1 MVEKLKLILRQIHW
15 SLAVK
20 ALISALAWYFL
31 PFGLFLLVAFY
42 FYFRPFYQPMKFIVP
57 FTAFLVLTS
66 HLFFERSLGMAIL
79 AGIFFFIILGV
90 KDLIFVGRR
99 HGFEVAVL
107 FVSFLLFLVFFSR
120 FDDWGASMVLWSL
133 LVFLVFFLLLK
144 NLTDY
149 NDSLGSEQIS
159 RGPYGLI
166 YLFLSVFILWQLSWV
181 LFMLPLSLVYKT
193 ALLFITSFVFSE
205 LNLAYLSQRL
215 SRRRILG
222 NFSLLFVA
230 FVLALASNSWTL

>member
-1 MVEKLKLILRQIHW
+1 MVEKLKSISRQIPW
-15 SLAVK
+15 FLAAK
-20 ALISALAWYFL
+20 ALVSGLAWYFL
-31 PFGLFLLVAFY
+31 PFGIFLVVAFY

-66 HLFFERSLGMAIL
+66 PLFFEKSLGMALL

-107 FVSFLLFLVFFSR
+107 FVSFLLFLAFFSR
-120 FDDWGASMVLWSL
+120 FDDWSTSMVLWSL
-133 LVFLVFFLLLK
+133 GVFFVFFLLLK

-149 NDSLGSEQIS
+149 NDSLGSERI
-159 RGPYGLI
+159 RKEPYGLI
-166 YLFLSVFILWQLSWV
+166 YLFFSAFVLWQLSWV
-181 LFMLPLSLVYKT
+181 LFLMPFSLVYRT

-205 LNLAYLSQRL
+205 LNIAYLSQSL
-215 SRRRILG
+215 SKRKILR
-222 NFSLLFVA
+222 NFSLLFVV
-230 FVLALASNSWTL
+230 FVLALVSNRWML